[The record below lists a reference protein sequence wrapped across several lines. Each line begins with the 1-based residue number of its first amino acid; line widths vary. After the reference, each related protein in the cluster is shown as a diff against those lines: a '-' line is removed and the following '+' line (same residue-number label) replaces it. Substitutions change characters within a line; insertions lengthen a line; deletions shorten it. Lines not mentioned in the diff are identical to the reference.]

1 MKKVLTVAL
10 LTALIGRVCAQEPI
24 LNGMEMQV
32 DDGLLRVEFVKSDI
46 VRVRYTLEKEVAE
59 PDNDICLKREPGK
72 VKVKRTDEQGYVI
85 LRSDSLTLRIDR
97 QTGCIAYYET
107 AGGEL
112 LLQEDEAAPHRGE
125 RIYVENVTYDE
136 STRRTVKTAD
146 GDKEVMDVLKRDTV
160 GSSWKW
166 RLALTFKEKEA
177 LYGLGGHMED
187 YMNLRGKRMYLCQ
200 HNLKEVVP
208 VLNSTAGYGLLMNA
222 GSEMVFDDGD
232 TGGCLEVGAAPQL
245 DYYFM
250 KGRSMDA
257 TVRNYRW
264 LTGDVPL
271 MPLYLFG
278 YTQSKE
284 RYVSSNDLIST
295 LKQFRDN
302 HIPIDMIVQDWNYW
316 EPGSWGHMK
325 MNSRDYPDKRAL
337 VDAIH
342 GMNAKLMISIWPS
355 MTNSPQEKDF
365 AARGMLVPGTNV
377 YDVFRPE
384 ARDLYWDYANGEF
397 FSNGFDAWWCDS
409 SEPLDADWGNRGPAY
424 GWDSQAE
431 RFDLCSKKLGDALG
445 HERSQLYS
453 LYHAKGI
460 YEHQREATD
469 EKRVVNLT
477 RSSYAGEQRYGTVI
491 WNGDTHASWQS
502 FAQMIPAGL
511 NFVSTGCPYWTVDA
525 GAFFVRKGWAWF
537 YNGDFDKGVADLGY
551 REFYVRML
559 QYATFL
565 PVMRSHGTDTPRE
578 PWRFGDAESPFY
590 KCVLDCIKLR
600 YKLLPYTYS
609 LAADVTFCG
618 GTMMRPLAFDYAGDE
633 AVLDVKDEFLLGKSL
648 LVAPVT
654 KPMYYAPNSVPL
666 EGVEKTR
673 QVYLPRG
680 RQWIDFWTNRVYEG
694 GQTVTADAPLERIPV
709 FVPSGSIVPLCAREI
724 EYAALYADGDWEV
737 RVFPGRDATF
747 TVYQDAGD
755 GYAYEQGERSSFQ
768 LIWNERKQTLTAG
781 ERQGVYFKDR
791 VLRLNV
797 VLPDGRSGVLTYD
810 GRKQT
815 LKFPRKK
822 G

>member
-1 MKKVLTVAL
+1 M
-10 LTALIGRVCAQEPI
+10 
-24 LNGMEMQV
+24 
-32 DDGLLRVEFVKSDI
+32 DDGLLRVEFVKSDV
-46 VRVRYTLEKEVAE
+46 VRVRFTHEKEVAE
-59 PDNDICLKREPGK
+59 VDNEICVEREPQS
-72 VKVKRTDEQGYVI
+72 VKVKRTSAPGSVV
-85 LRSDSLTLRIDR
+85 LSSDSLKLNIDT
-97 QTGCIAYYET
+97 QTGRIAYYDKVD
-107 AGGEL
+107 GKL
-112 LLQEDEAAPHRGE
+112 LLQEDRAVPHRGE
-125 RIYVENVTYDE
+125 RIYVEKVAFDE

-166 RLALTFKEKEA
+166 RLGLTFKEKEA

-200 HNLKEVVP
+200 HNLKEMVP
-208 VLNSTAGYGLLMNA
+208 VLNSTAGYGLLINA
-222 GSEMVFDDGD
+222 GCAMVFDDGEQ
-232 TGGCLEVGAAPQL
+232 GGTIEVEAAPQL

-250 KGRSMDA
+250 KGRTMDA

-264 LTGDVPL
+264 LTGDVPM

-278 YTQSKE
+278 YVQSKE
-284 RYVSSNDLIST
+284 RYVSSDDLTST
-295 LKQFRDN
+295 LKRFRDS

-316 EPGSWGHMK
+316 EPGRWGHMK

-337 VDAIH
+337 TDAIH
-342 GMNAKLMISIWPS
+342 GMNAKLMISIWPN
-355 MTNSPQEKDF
+355 MTNSPQEEDF

-384 ARDLYWDYANGEF
+384 ARDLYWEYANREF

-409 SEPLDADWGNRGPAY
+409 SEPLDGDWANRGNGY

-431 RFDLCSKKLGDALG
+431 RFELCSKKLGDALG
-445 HERSQLYS
+445 YERSQLYS

-460 YEHQREATD
+460 YEHQRAATS

-477 RSSYAGEQRYGTVI
+477 RSSYAGEQRFGTII

-525 GAFFVRKGWAWF
+525 GTFFVKKGWAWF
-537 YNGDFDKGVADLGY
+537 YNGDFNKGVEDLGY
-551 REFYVRML
+551 RELYVRML

-590 KCVLDCIKLR
+590 KCVLDCIRWR
-600 YKLLPYTYS
+600 YRLLPYTYS
-609 LAADVTFCG
+609 LAAGVTFGG
-618 GTMMRPLAFDYAGDE
+618 GTMMRPLAFDYAQDE
-633 AVLDVKDEFLLGKSL
+633 AVLDVKDEFLLGRNL

-666 EGVEKTR
+666 EGVGKTR

-680 RQWIDFWTNRVYEG
+680 RQWTDFWTNKVYDG
-694 GQTVTADAPLERIPV
+694 GQTITADAPLERIPV
-709 FVPSGSIVPLCAREI
+709 FVPSGSIVPLCMKDI
-724 EYAALYADGDWEV
+724 EYAAQYAGGDWEV
-737 RVFPGRDATF
+737 RVFPGRDAAF

-755 GYAYEQGERSSFQ
+755 GYAYEQGEKSSFQ
-768 LIWNERKQTLTAG
+768 LIWNERKQTLTLGA
-781 ERQGVYFKDR
+781 RQGAYVPKEA
-791 VLRLNV
+791 LRMNV
-797 VLPDGRSGVLTYD
+797 VLPDGRNEVLTYN
-810 GRKQT
+810 GTKQT
-815 LKFPRKK
+815 IKFRKK
-822 G
+822 GN